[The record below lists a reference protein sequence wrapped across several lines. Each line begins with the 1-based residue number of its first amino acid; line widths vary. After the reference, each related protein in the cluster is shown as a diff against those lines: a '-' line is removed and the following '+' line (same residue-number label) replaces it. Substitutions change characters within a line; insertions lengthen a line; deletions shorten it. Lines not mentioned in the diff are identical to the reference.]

1 MYNNHLWIFMV
12 QKGYGRSSCF
22 TNITMITLWLYVK
35 IANENGPFIVDLPIE
50 YGDDGAWYGD
60 VMGIS
65 LFTLWLCQNS
75 YGKLPYIYSI

>member
-50 YGDDGAWYGD
+50 YGDDGA
-60 VMGIS
+60 
-65 LFTLWLCQNS
+65 
-75 YGKLPYIYSI
+75 